1 MFSYFRNPIF
11 LLGIVSWFLSET
23 ENFLNCTRINGEG
36 WIIPHFKKK
45 SDQKK
50 SEICRTK
57 KKERPE
63 AISKKGKKILQNK
76 LNQRKHQNWCL
87 WRWKIP
93 HESILTVMPNTYWS
107 LNCITVFFLLKQSPH
122 FFFWAMMHA
131 LIRYSI
137 LPSCVFDR

>member
-57 KKERPE
+57 KRRRGRKQYPKREKKSYKINSTKE
-63 AISKKGKKILQNK
+63 
-76 LNQRKHQNWCL
+76 
-87 WRWKIP
+87 
-93 HESILTVMPNTYWS
+93 NTKTDAYEGEKFPTKVS
-107 LNCITVFFLLKQSPH
+107 
-122 FFFWAMMHA
+122 
-131 LIRYSI
+131 
-137 LPSCVFDR
+137 